1 MLADWLAILFIIR
14 IIRADRKG
22 HSNSRVV
29 RMEYLICKMTNT
41 NSNKQYFVM
50 MELKNR
56 EKTKEKSPYN
66 KQQKQIQD
74 WMKLNN
80 KTSKTKKGEGNN
92 PDEKR

>member
-1 MLADWLAILFIIR
+1 
-14 IIRADRKG
+14 
-22 HSNSRVV
+22 
-29 RMEYLICKMTNT
+29 MEYLICKMTNT

-56 EKTKEKSPYN
+56 EKIKEKSPYN
-66 KQQKQIQD
+66 KQQTQD

-92 PDEKR
+92 PDGRKMMMAIEKKEKKKTNKRDKTNKRTAKAAIN